1 MKKKLIILDGI
12 SLTPEN
18 VELVA
23 KEETHVSVADRAEKR
38 IQASRKCIVSA
49 LEQGKLVYGVNTGF
63 GALSNVVIDPDQ
75 IEELQENIV
84 RSHSTGIGE
93 PFSEIEVR
101 AMMLLR

>member
-38 IQASRKCIVSA
+38 IQASRKCIVTA
-49 LEQGKLVYGVNTGF
+49 LETEKHAVKGYDT
-63 GALSNVVIDPDQ
+63 
-75 IEELQENIV
+75 
-84 RSHSTGIGE
+84 
-93 PFSEIEVR
+93 
-101 AMMLLR
+101 